1 MEVLKIATP
10 GTEVFI
16 KDKYQQ
22 LIMKTLWD
30 IISRQ
35 NRNSMIGIDIS
46 LHLWNMQI
54 CICLFPN
61 NISNFR

>member
-1 MEVLKIATP
+1 MEVLKIVTP

-35 NRNSMIGIDIS
+35 NRNSMIGIYIS
-46 LHLWNMQI
+46 LHLRNMQI

-61 NISNFR
+61 NIWNFR